1 MQNHSNL
8 SRINNNIH
16 IKPKNG
22 SRQQLC
28 CHLSQLSSKYNLIIT
43 IILFLTVILST
54 CFNNHNVYVTCS
66 SDFNQA
72 SRFVDSSAFKP
83 SIILILPQSFKVP
96 TGANLHDDDDD
107 LNNNKEKLQQY
118 VAVINNVQN
127 ERDNELL
134 RQQFKKLTLQIRDA
148 KSPVTGQL
156 FFEQVFDYFPANSK
170 AQHLLIPINL
180 DQVSATTEHF
190 IRPSSSSSSSRDA
203 KVTYNESPTII
214 SNPQQL
220 VVSIRPYQLA
230 DSGFGSENI
239 ELVSSHAIP
248 VEPVPSSDA
257 KHTFGI
263 VQTDKPVYKPE
274 DKVLIRALVVNEYL
288 RAVTGTEVK
297 IQIKNPHKVI
307 VEEAKFPNINYF
319 NNDSSSHTI
328 NHNKHNLFMDHV
340 FEFPPEPMLGIW
352 SVHLTSN
359 DPVGND
365 TTIFELKEYV
375 LPTYEIEFDAPK
387 YITPNTQTIAGHIIA
402 KYHYGKPVQG
412 KAQFKFG
419 YQETIHSRA
428 KYIARSS
435 IKNIDPSTGRVDY
448 RISSEKFKESE
459 WFPALTG
466 FRLVVEVTVTEMS
479 TGHREVSRD
488 VSCVFLNFPF
498 RISVEDSIEDFK
510 PGLTQ
515 QLSVKVH
522 EMQTFKS
529 PPINSKILASFED
542 QNGTLLDA
550 NSLKPLNETH
560 DFKVYSEAYTD
571 STGRASFNIGP
582 VRNEITSLQMT
593 IKFPNSTKARYDI
606 PLAELLE
613 KRAATGRYSA
623 NPDDNLAIIHHSLI
637 KHDSP
642 NGWIALM
649 NKSLTTLNVGDQF
662 VSDLLIRDA
671 IVIPQKIFYI
681 IMARGQILSLDTI
694 NSQGLVKFDITDEMI
709 PSIRIVLFA
718 LTQDSVGMISDS
730 MRVNIGQDLRC
741 GLSMRYKS
749 SSPLSMDSLSKGT
762 NNNMVPT
769 FRPSDKGKL
778 AIKARQG
785 DVVSLIGVDSAV
797 YTIYNR
803 TRLGSNHIV
812 ERVKKLDSGCGFGGG
827 TGNLDVFYNAGLMYF
842 NSVSNDNLYEVPL
855 AARLGSICSTLVN
868 QLRHLEDVQLGFA
881 RPMYMAVTQLN
892 RMRSVELAKAT
903 RQKFAS
909 SNSGV
914 SGLFR
919 SKREIDVEAMLKK
932 YTDPIHKSCCRLGT
946 MEDLPQRRNCSI
958 RARIVEKYMQSTFKE
973 CSQIYMEC
981 CREVFGEQLRLGSV
995 ITARDQAEPSV
1006 QSRIIQK
1013 YGSEKPA
1020 QYSDLSLLNNV
1031 GHLDRIESQTL
1042 VRKDFRETWLFDLVS
1057 VEQADGSATLDVQLP
1072 HSITSWSIIAM
1083 SINRYQPICFMPRS
1097 LDLITF
1103 QEIFL
1108 KISMPYK
1115 VIQGEQIDLVVTVF
1129 NYSPSNQEVLVYMY
1143 GVEDVCSEAEA
1154 GERGD
1159 RKRVRIDKHSS
1170 QSLVFPMI
1178 PLKIGKYPI
1187 KVLAIT
1193 STSKSSDIVEQYL
1206 KVVPRGKPVT
1216 DETTF
1221 SLDPMNQQ
1229 RRSKRAI
1236 QTGNLVDE
1244 IDSSRGLQRSKVRL
1258 TPSRDSEFIVPR
1270 TQECIVS
1277 AIGDKM
1283 GQAVQTTMMDVENLI
1298 RLPHGCGEQVMIYL
1312 GPTLYTTRYLSSINK
1327 LTGEM
1332 RWRAIRYIQ
1341 SGYKRILNFRKESG
1355 AFSAFARREPSIW
1368 LTAFVAK
1375 MLCQTERTPFIAEEI
1390 LVDKTVV
1397 NMALDWLIDNQN
1409 HDTGTWV
1416 EMNPVYHREML
1427 GGVLRENAL
1436 TAFVTLTLN
1445 ECAHHSPDLI
1455 EEKIIDPAS
1464 EQQQRGSNSR
1474 FHHAQTNGID
1484 KLKEATLKSEQA
1496 LFLDRY
1502 KAVKERN
1509 PYVLALTSYALSFS
1523 RPKNAV
1529 LILEDLMSMAERSK
1543 SRNQLYWRG
1552 DYSIETAAY
1561 ALQAIVELAPMIGVM
1576 TNTDSSGASRASWT
1590 PGADAVAI
1598 SNWLSSRRSYS
1609 GAFESTQ
1616 DTVVALEALS
1626 KFAQLQ
1632 ATPNGNGLLP
1642 QTQNNL
1648 ASLSCNVTISN
1659 RTRRSIEFGGENSQ
1673 VLQSF
1678 KLEPNEIETMSGEML
1693 DIVTSGNG
1701 LGTMSVKLK
1710 YNVFQEEDELCRF
1723 NIDSSIEEWQPPK
1736 LPKHH
1741 SGQQQSSE
1749 QNGSDDLSKE
1759 QLTQPVVTTNT
1770 DQQSSNETIEDDY
1783 FKTFDKSMLSELNLI
1798 DLNQLSSSQN
1808 QADSAS
1814 KPPSNGQ
1821 KEVRKE
1827 VIVRFRRSSSSDSS
1841 RIIDL
1846 STKNESTIKSSQDSW
1861 TSKVVS
1867 TLKSKLPSWLSPK
1880 PTTTTT
1886 PEPITPPATTSPTS
1900 VHSTLTDTR
1909 SYMSDAAK
1917 RSNASRRSTAQA
1929 FNQMVVHPTGI
1940 PVGAKLNTLSQHLEF
1955 NTNDTSLLLNSTII
1969 NAASAADSKLTT
1981 HQMVEHHSHKL
1992 VLLLRVCTHHMS
2004 IRRDSEMAVI
2014 EIGILSGFK
2023 PNEADLREIIN
2034 DVGTPAMKFELSG
2047 DKSMVIIYMQYI
2059 PFSGPYCIQ
2068 FRLIRDSLV
2077 YNLQS
2082 GYIRVY
2088 EYYSPTHSCSN
2099 FYTPSRVT
2107 DLIETKCDSSGQV
2120 CQCASK
2126 SLCPTTSKLLDLG
2139 AMHSFNSTN
2148 ARNKLVELV
2157 CSDKYDFVAL
2167 VRLKNVRYIEV
2178 AKMFKLSVKVKSNLK
2193 GNLTKIIEAQRQQK
2207 LQLNDS
2213 IRKPQHQPSITDYTN
2228 PLTDGVAAS
2237 AISDD
2242 ELEDTSLDHLNLNI
2256 DSTCI
2261 RNNPLL
2267 LHFAY
2272 PNQWKQGGELM
2283 ILFGRFEKL
2292 EKRFFKITTKSP
2304 RSSPLISTS
2313 ALPRP
2318 KAISEI
2324 GSNSNSNREDR
2335 KLTDEKTIQD
2345 AQMAAVAM
2353 FEGAQKLQYSL
2364 SMLLD
2369 KDSILHDITY
2379 QSKVEPRETINNLL
2393 FWLEL
2398 RSRREKWTC

>member
-1 MQNHSNL
+1 MQKPPSL
-8 SRINNNIH
+8 SNNNH
-16 IKPKNG
+16 IRPKING
-22 SRQQLC
+22 QLC
-28 CHLSQLSSKYNLIIT
+28 YSLSKNL
-43 IILFLTVILST
+43 ILFLIIFLTN
-54 CFNNHNVYVTCS
+54 CFVTCS
-66 SDFNQA
+66 DYNQA
-72 SRFVDSSAFKP
+72 SFVDSSSLKP
-83 SIILILPQSFKVP
+83 SIILILPQSLKVP
-96 TGANLHDDDDD
+96 TAGRLNGED
-107 LNNNKEKLQQY
+107 LNNGDKLQQY
-118 VAVINNVQN
+118 VAVINNVRN
-127 ERDNELL
+127 ERDNDLL
-134 RQQFKKLTLQIRDA
+134 RQKYRKLALQIRDA
-148 KSPVTGQL
+148 KSPITGQL

-170 AQHLLIPINL
+170 SQHLLIPLNL
-180 DQVSATTEHF
+180 DQVSATNEH
-190 IRPSSSSSSSRDA
+190 INASPLRSYSSAVRA
-203 KVTYNESPTII
+203 NIEATVI
-214 SNPQQL
+214 SHPQQL
-220 VVSIRPYQLA
+220 IVSIRPHQL

-239 ELVSSHAIP
+239 ELVSSVAIP

-257 KHTFGI
+257 KHSFGI

-288 RAVTGTEVK
+288 RAVSGTEVK

-307 VEEAKFPNINYF
+307 VEEVKFPVPYNE
-319 NNDSSSHTI
+319 SS
-328 NHNKHNLFMDHV
+328 NEPLFMDHV

-387 YITPNTQTIAGHIIA
+387 YITPTTQTIAGHIIA

-419 YQETIHSRA
+419 YQETIHSRP

-435 IKNIDPSTGRVDY
+435 IKNIDPTTGRVDY

-488 VSCVFLNFPF
+488 VSCVFLNFPY

-515 QLSVKVH
+515 QLNVKVY
-522 EMQTFKS
+522 EMQTFL
-529 PPINSKILASFED
+529 PPPSNSRVIANFED
-542 QNGTLLDA
+542 QNGTVLDA
-550 NSLKPLNETH
+550 NTLMPIDENQE
-560 DFKVYSEAYTD
+560 FKLYTEAYTD
-571 STGRASFNIGP
+571 STGRATFNIGP
-582 VRNEITSLQMT
+582 VRSEITSLQMT
-593 IKFPNSTKARYDI
+593 IKYPNSTKLKND
-606 PLAELLE
+606 LQNSELLE
-613 KRAATGRYSA
+613 KRRLTTSS
-623 NPDDNLAIIHHSLI
+623 DLAIVHHSLV
-637 KHDSP
+637 KHDSS

-649 NKSLTTLNVGDQF
+649 NKTVTNLNVGDHF
-662 VSDLLIRDA
+662 ISDLLIRDA
-671 IVIPQKIFYI
+671 VVIPQKIFYI
-681 IMARGQILSLDTI
+681 IVARGQILSIDTI
-694 NSQGLVKFDITDEMI
+694 DSQGLVKFSITDEMI

-718 LTQDSVGMISDS
+718 LTHDSVGLISDS
-730 MRVNIGQDLRC
+730 MRLNIGQDLRC

-749 SSPLSMDSLSKGT
+749 NSPLETRANLIT
-762 NNNMVPT
+762 Y
-769 FRPSDKGKL
+769 RPSDKGKL

-785 DVVSLIGVDSAV
+785 DLISLIGVDSAV

-803 TRLGSNHIV
+803 TRLGSSHII

-827 TGNLDVFYNAGLMYF
+827 NNNLDVFYNAGLMYF
-842 NSVSNDNLYEVPL
+842 NGVALENIDETSSN
-855 AARLGSICSTLVN
+855 RLGSACMTLVN
-868 QLRHLEDVQLGFA
+868 QLKHLEDIQLGYS
-881 RPMYMAVTQLN
+881 RPMYTAHTQLN

-903 RQKFAS
+903 RQKLADTS
-909 SNSGV
+909 TAGSH
-914 SGLFR
+914 R
-919 SKREIDVEAMLKK
+919 SKREVDIEAILRK
-932 YTDPIHKSCCRLGT
+932 YSDPLQKSCCRLGT
-946 MEDLPQRRNCSI
+946 MEDLPQKRNCST
-958 RARIVEKYMQSTFKE
+958 RARIVEKYMQSTYRE
-973 CSQIYMEC
+973 CSSTYLDC
-981 CREVFGEQLRLGSV
+981 CREVFGEQLRLNSV

-1013 YGSEKPA
+1013 YGSAPVL
-1020 QYSDLSLLNNV
+1020 YNDPSILNNV

-1042 VRKDFRETWLFDLVS
+1042 VRKDFRETWLFDIVT
-1057 VEQADGSATLDVQLP
+1057 VERVDGSATLDVQLP
-1072 HSITSWSIIAM
+1072 HSITSWSILAI
-1083 SINRYQPICFMPRS
+1083 SINKYQPMCFMPRS

-1129 NYSPSNQEVLVYMY
+1129 NYSPNNQEVLVYMY
-1143 GVEDVCSEAEA
+1143 GVEDVCSEAEP

-1159 RKRVRIDKHSS
+1159 RKRLRIDKHSS
-1170 QSLVFPMI
+1170 QSIVFPMI
-1178 PLKIGKYPI
+1178 PLKVGKYPI
-1187 KVLAIT
+1187 KVLAVT
-1193 STSKSSDIVEQYL
+1193 TASKSSDIVEQYL

-1258 TPSRDSEFIVPR
+1258 TPSRDSEYIVPK

-1283 GQAVQTTMMDVENLI
+1283 GQSVQTTMMDVENLI

-1341 SGYKRILNFRKESG
+1341 SGYKRILNFRKENG
-1355 AFSAFARREPSIW
+1355 AFSAFAKREPSIW

-1409 HDTGTWV
+1409 RDTGTWV

-1455 EEKIIDPAS
+1455 EEKIIEPS
-1464 EQQQRGSNSR
+1464 EQRGSTR
-1474 FHHAQTNGID
+1474 YHHAQTNGVD
-1484 KLKEATLKSEQA
+1484 KLKEATMKSEQA
-1496 LFLDRY
+1496 VFLDRY
-1502 KAVKERN
+1502 KAVKEKN
-1509 PYVLALTSYALSFS
+1509 PYVLALTAYALSFS
-1523 RPKNAV
+1523 RPRDAV
-1529 LILEDLMSMAERSK
+1529 AILEDLMNMAERSR

-1552 DYSIETAAY
+1552 DYPIETAAY
-1561 ALQAIVELAPMIGVM
+1561 ALQAIVELAPLIGV
-1576 TNTDSSGASRASWT
+1576 TTVASTTSGSRASWT
-1590 PGADAVAI
+1590 PGADAIAL

-1616 DTVVALEALS
+1616 DTIVALEALS

-1632 ATPNGNGLLP
+1632 ATPNGNGLMP
-1642 QTQNNL
+1642 QTSNNI

-1659 RTRRSIEFGGENSQ
+1659 RTKRSIEFGGDNSQ

-1678 KLEPNEIETMSGEML
+1678 KLEPNEIETMNGEML

-1736 LPKHH
+1736 LPKHNV
-1741 SGQQQSSE
+1741 QQLSE
-1749 QNGSDDLSKE
+1749 QNGNNEDLREITPTTLTNNE
-1759 QLTQPVVTTNT
+1759 Q
-1770 DQQSSNETIEDDY
+1770 SNETIEEDY

-1798 DLNQLSSSQN
+1798 DLNQLTSSVTVP
-1808 QADSAS
+1808 DSKAL
-1814 KPPSNGQ
+1814 GQ
-1821 KEVRKE
+1821 KEKKE
-1827 VIVRFRRSSSSDSS
+1827 VLRFRRSSSRMIDFSS
-1841 RIIDL
+1841 
-1846 STKNESTIKSSQDSW
+1846 KNESSNNHQDSW

-1867 TLKSKLPSWLSPK
+1867 TLKSKLIPSWLSPK
-1880 PTTTTT
+1880 TTTTTTT
-1886 PEPITPPATTSPTS
+1886 PAPITTFSPIS
-1900 VHSTLTDTR
+1900 LDTQA
-1909 SYMSDAAK
+1909 YMSDAARQ
-1917 RSNASRRSTAQA
+1917 RSNASRRSTQA
-1929 FNQMVVHPTGI
+1929 FNPMIVHPTGI
-1940 PVGAKLNTLSQHLEF
+1940 PASAKLNTLSKQIEL
-1955 NTNDTSLLLNSTII
+1955 NGSDTNVT
-1969 NAASAADSKLTT
+1969 LTNKQT
-1981 HQMVEHHSHKL
+1981 HEMIDHHSHKL

-2004 IRRDSEMAVI
+2004 VRRDSEMAVI

-2034 DVGTPAMKFELSG
+2034 DVGTPAMKFELSA

-2059 PFSGPYCIQ
+2059 PYSGPYCLQ
-2068 FRLIRDSLV
+2068 FRLVRDSLV

-2120 CQCASK
+2120 CECASK
-2126 SLCPTTSKLLDLG
+2126 LLCPSTGKLSDLG
-2139 AMHSFNSTN
+2139 AIHSFNSTN
-2148 ARNKLVELV
+2148 ARNKLMELV
-2157 CSDKYDFVAL
+2157 CSEKYDFVSFI
-2167 VRLKNVRYIEV
+2167 RLKNVRYIEA

-2193 GNLTKIIEAQRQQK
+2193 GNLTKILEAQRQQK
-2207 LQLNDS
+2207 LQLTDS
-2213 IRKPQHQPSITDYTN
+2213 IRKPQHKPVNSLTDYAN
-2228 PLTDGVAAS
+2228 PLTDGVS
-2237 AISDD
+2237 ADYSND
-2242 ELEDTSLDHLNLNI
+2242 EEDASLDYLNLSI

-2261 RNNPLL
+2261 RNDPLL

-2272 PNQWKQGGELM
+2272 PNQWRQGGELM
-2283 ILFGRFEKL
+2283 VLFGRLEKL
-2292 EKRFFKITTKSP
+2292 EKRFFKTTTKSTGLS
-2304 RSSPLISTS
+2304 RSSPLLLAT
-2313 ALPRP
+2313 AFPRP
-2318 KAISEI
+2318 KPTITQN
-2324 GSNSNSNREDR
+2324 GSPKEDQIN
-2335 KLTDEKTIQD
+2335 EKIQD
-2345 AQMAAVAM
+2345 AQMAAIGM
-2353 FEGAQKLQYSL
+2353 FEGAQKLQYSTY
-2364 SMLLD
+2364 MLLD

-2393 FWLEL
+2393 LWLEL
-2398 RSRREKWTC
+2398 RSRREKWTCSPPE